1 MNFFISRIVVL
12 TGLTGVHLACGTK
25 NQAEPYVE
33 LETEQK
39 ARKAL
44 DDKDWA
50 TAVEQY
56 ALLIEE
62 SPEDYKYRTLYATA
76 LAGAGGVEL
85 LSVVLDQLGGAGGA
99 SSGILGLIDQIV
111 PADVT
116 DEKTASVKLAVEV
129 LQEIPESALEAD
141 AELKSSS
148 QLQKT
153 VYSSVYTAML
163 LDSILNIQNGQVT
176 PENLANMTPEQALA
190 IIDAFILAGS
200 VGDPSNPMTQA
211 MAGAGESINSANGE
225 DAKAK
230 LQEYLNR
237 QQGG

>member
-1 MNFFISRIVVL
+1 MHHRISRLAIFFASFAF
-12 TGLTGVHLACGTK
+12 GLSCGTT
-25 NQAEPYVE
+25 NRAEPYVA
-33 LETEQK
+33 LDTEQK

-50 TAVEQY
+50 AAVEQY
-56 ALLIEE
+56 ALLVEDY
-62 SPEDYKYRTLYATA
+62 PETYKYRVLYATA

-85 LSVVLDQLGGAGGA
+85 LSVVLDQLGGAGGS

-111 PADVT
+111 PAEVT
-116 DEKTASVKLAVEV
+116 NEKTASVKLAVEV
-129 LQEIPESALEAD
+129 LQAIPDAALEED

-163 LDSILNIQNGQVT
+163 LDSILNIENGQIT
-176 PENLANMTPEQALA
+176 PENLANMTPEQAIQ

-200 VGDPSNPMTQA
+200 VGDPSNPLTQA
-211 MAGAGESINSANGE
+211 MASAGESINGASGE

-230 LQEYLNR
+230 LQEYLNQ